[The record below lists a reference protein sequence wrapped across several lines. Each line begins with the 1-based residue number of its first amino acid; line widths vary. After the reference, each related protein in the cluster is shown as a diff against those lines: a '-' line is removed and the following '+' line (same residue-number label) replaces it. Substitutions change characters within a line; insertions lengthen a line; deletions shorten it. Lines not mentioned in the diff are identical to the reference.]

1 MKRIFKVSFLSL
13 MVLFTIFY
21 SSYILTRM
29 NINNKK
35 EEQVKVEEEIQ
46 KELSLD
52 DNTKICLYKGEDLEG
67 EKVLSEL
74 RKEFNLDESITEEEL
89 SNTLETMGYVI
100 NEKIGNEI
108 YYTREVEESLEP
120 NKYYIKE
127 YEGYLAI
134 YKTDSSGKYTI
145 ENPEEDIFKK
155 GKKFADLPEGDKKMI
170 NNLELVYDTK
180 DEALLDITDIVS

>member
-145 ENPEEDIFKK
+145 ENLEEDIFKK

>member
-1 MKRIFKVSFLSL
+1 MKRILKKFLL
-13 MVLFTIFY
+13 GLTVLFTIFY
-21 SSYILTRM
+21 SSYILTRV
-29 NINNKK
+29 NINNKGEEQEKVK
-35 EEQVKVEEEIQ
+35 EEVQ

-67 EKVLSEL
+67 EKSLSEL

-89 SNTLETMGYVI
+89 SNTLQTMGYVM
-100 NEKIGNEI
+100 NEKTGNEI
-108 YYTREVEESLEP
+108 YYTREIEESLES

-134 YKTDSSGKYTI
+134 YKTDSSGKCTI
-145 ENPEEDIFKK
+145 ENPQEDIFKK
-155 GKKFADLPEGDKKMI
+155 GKKFADLPEGDKEMI

-180 DEALLDITDIVS
+180 DEALLDISDIVS